1 VEGVEKCEKLVL
13 DFDTETKEE
22 LVSVDP
28 FIVSKLKPHQVSFKM
43 LFISKHPVM
52 VLILIKSIYS
62 VVLSAHNYY
71 VHLIIS
77 ITVRVSAEIS
87 HLQVFLN
94 HVFFPLCIRL
104 NIIKTQCLYV
114 LKIAVKTYLH

>member
-13 DFDTETKEE
+13 DFDPETKEE

-62 VVLSAHNYY
+62 VLSAHNYY

-77 ITVRVSAEIS
+77 ITVHVTAEIS

-104 NIIKTQCLYV
+104 NIIKIQCLYA
-114 LKIAVKTYLH
+114 LKVAVKTYLH